1 MSPSA
6 VLSAGL
12 LGAAPERPVRPTRP
26 DRGHCSTDGP
36 QERIVPGGVVLRPTR
51 EEGTRLRVFPP
62 PEGIA
67 GAGLAWPDCLRVFA
81 PGESNW

>member
-1 MSPSA
+1 M
-6 VLSAGL
+6 
-12 LGAAPERPVRPTRP
+12 
-26 DRGHCSTDGP
+26 
-36 QERIVPGGVVLRPTR
+36 LRPTR

-81 PGESNW
+81 PGVSNW